1 MKTECRY
8 GHANCKKRCTKK
20 SKGTGV
26 QCVEHEWPEAPGS
39 GQCRW
44 HGGKSPQVIAA
55 ARERLIDHL
64 EEVTGVHL
72 RIALG
77 LVEGAKPSDMV
88 AAINSLYD
96 RVGLPKQSEQR
107 IDLGS
112 AIQDVDG
119 LVEAF
124 RSAPEV
130 LVEAME
136 RLAAEGDD
144 GG

>member
-1 MKTECRY
+1 MPN
-8 GHANCKKRCTKK
+8 ANGAKNQCTATSKQTGERCAHYE
-20 SKGTGV
+20 SR
-26 QCVEHEWPEAPGS
+26 ESPGS
-39 GQCRW
+39 GLCKW

-77 LVEGAKPSDMV
+77 KHADAKASDMV